1 MKASPH
7 DSPGTRT
14 RTPEENPETRSR
26 TPDAGSTPPPRRPLR
41 RILGAVGVLPGLA
54 VGLVAVV
61 GPWVV
66 GPDPEWISAEPYAA
80 ARAGLLLGADE
91 SGRDVAARLLA
102 GGRELVLVPVIATLL
117 TAVLGTLLGMLAGY
131 LGGRLNTAI
140 GQLNALFLAL
150 PPVLVL
156 LVLLNGW
163 GNSPLTLIAVVAVV
177 GVPFVARVAA
187 ASTAQ
192 VRENSY
198 VEQAAGLG
206 ESTASVLL
214 RDVLPNIVRP
224 VLADA
229 GTRLAIAITLTA
241 SAGFLGFGSAAPHWG
256 AMISQNMQGISLN
269 PWGVLAPAVLLSVLT
284 VSANRLLDRLSARIG
299 Q

>member
-1 MKASPH
+1 MKASLLEKPEG
-7 DSPGTRT
+7 PATRAA
-14 RTPEENPETRSR
+14 RTP
-26 TPDAGSTPPPRRPLR
+26 AR
-41 RILGAVGVLPGLA
+41 RILGALGALPGLA
-54 VGLVAVV
+54 IALVAVA
-61 GPWVV
+61 GPWLV
-66 GPDPEWISAEPYAA
+66 GPDPERISAEPYAA
-80 ARAGLLLGADE
+80 ARAGLLLGADA

-102 GGRELVLVPVIATLL
+102 GGRELVLVPVIATVL
-117 TAVLGTLLGMLAGY
+117 TAVLGTLIGMLAGY
-131 LGGRLNTAI
+131 IGGRLDTVI

-163 GNSPLTLIAVVAVV
+163 GNSPLTLITVVALV
-177 GVPFVARVAA
+177 GVPFVARIAA

-192 VRENSY
+192 VRQHSY

-206 ESTASVLL
+206 ESTVSVLL

-256 AMISQNMQGISLN
+256 AMISQNMEGISLN
-269 PWGVLAPAVLLSVLT
+269 GWAVLAPAVCLSVLT
-284 VSANRLLDRLSARIG
+284 VCANRLLDRLSARIG

>member
-1 MKASPH
+1 MKSSLQ
-7 DSPGTRT
+7 DSPGTLP
-14 RTPEENPETRSR
+14 RTPDERPGTRSR
-26 TPDAGSTPPPRRPLR
+26 TPREGPAPRPRTSLR
-41 RILGAVGVLPGLA
+41 RVLAAFGVLPGLLVA
-54 VGLVAVV
+54 LVAVA

-66 GPDPEWISAEPYAA
+66 GPDPERIIAEPYAA

-131 LGGRLNTAI
+131 LGGRLETAI
-140 GQLNALFLAL
+140 GQLNTLFLAL

-163 GNSPLTLIAVVAVV
+163 GNSPLTLITVVAVV

-192 VRENSY
+192 VRQNSY
-198 VEQAAGLG
+198 VEQAVGLG

-269 PWGVLAPAVLLSVLT
+269 PWGVLAPAVLLSALT

-299 Q
+299 H